1 MAESTAVGQM
11 SRVVS
16 MDKVSEQQNL
26 AMEVHMVQYWQIR
39 WKVRLGP
46 DCSEKKKQNPR
57 YKESKYITFERQT
70 QGLISA
76 VAENKKAWKTSHKWV
91 AQ

>member
-1 MAESTAVGQM
+1 MAESTATGYM

-26 AMEVHMVQYWQIR
+26 AMEVHIVQYWQIR

-46 DCSEKKKQNPR
+46 GCSEKKKKPR
-57 YKESKYITFERQT
+57 YKESKYNTLERQT

-76 VAENKKAWKTSHKWV
+76 VAENKKAWKTSHR
-91 AQ
+91 